1 MKDPRAPA
9 NSCSSRIS
17 TEDSSHRSVSI
28 GLLSN
33 HLGEVFNI
41 DLTAEPVSVLR
52 SAFPID
58 ILKGLRNAAEAC
70 FEAIAGGDADPGRY
84 RFTPFSQSV
93 LIDALRDF
101 GAGDPL
107 AAIAASGISIPRAFE
122 CRLQESWSRKR
133 FAPHRAPPH
142 YQPNSWHQ
150 DGGLGV
156 SYGPAKNEVGP
167 MTQLFTIWIPL
178 QDCGVDS
185 PGMEFVE
192 QKLDH
197 LLHFSELGDA
207 TLRQRFRPEAF
218 CAPHLRL
225 GDGLLLL
232 PGTLH
237 RTKVDSTMTLDR
249 LSVEYRF
256 FPASHS

>member
-1 MKDPRAPA
+1 MTQISLEA
-9 NSCSSRIS
+9 RIGKV
-17 TEDSSHRSVSI
+17 D
-28 GLLSN
+28 
-33 HLGEVFNI
+33 NI
-41 DLTAEPVSVLR
+41 DLNAEPAIVLR

-58 ILKGLRNAAEAC
+58 NLKCLHSAAKAC
-70 FEAIAGGDADPGRY
+70 FEAIRRADVDPGRY

-93 LIDALRDF
+93 LIEALRDF
-101 GAGDPL
+101 GGGDPL
-107 AAIAASGISIPRAFE
+107 APIAASSISIPPGFE

-133 FAPHRAPPH
+133 FAPCHAPPR

-150 DGGLGV
+150 DGGLGARFGADK
-156 SYGPAKNEVGP
+156 SDVGP

-185 PGMEFVE
+185 PGMEFVA
-192 QKLDH
+192 QKLDD
-197 LLHFSELGDA
+197 LLHYSELSDA
-207 TLRQRFRPEAF
+207 DLRHRFRPELF
-218 CAPHLRL
+218 CAPQMHL

-237 RTKVDSTMTLDR
+237 RTHVDPAMMVDR

-256 FPASHS
+256 FPAQAGSE

>member
-1 MKDPRAPA
+1 M
-9 NSCSSRIS
+9 
-17 TEDSSHRSVSI
+17 SVCDDR
-28 GLLSN
+28 
-33 HLGEVFNI
+33 GEVYNI

-58 ILKGLRNAAEAC
+58 ILKRLRTAAEAC
-70 FEAIAGGDADPGRY
+70 FESIARGDADPGRY
-84 RFTPFSQSV
+84 RFTPFSHSV
-93 LIDALRDF
+93 LINALRDF
-101 GAGDPL
+101 GGGDPL
-107 AAIAASGISIPRAFE
+107 APIGASGISIPPAFE

-133 FAPHRAPPH
+133 FAPRHAPSR

-156 SYGPAKNEVGP
+156 SYGAANNDVGP

-178 QDCGVDS
+178 QHCGVDS

-192 QKLDH
+192 RKLDR
-197 LLHFSELGDA
+197 LLHYSELGDA
-207 TLRQRFRPEAF
+207 ALRQRFHPEMF
-218 CAPHLRL
+218 VAPHLRL

-237 RTKVDSTMTLDR
+237 RTQVDPAMKLDR

-256 FPASHS
+256 FPTQPSVAAG